1 MAKLNSIKKLTD
13 NKFLNLHEADFT
25 NEKTG
30 KDFKYFIASRRSEEE
45 LACKTK
51 DHTKCDAVMIVPV
64 DDKGGIYLIKQ
75 FRPAIND
82 YIIECPAG
90 LVDSNEKLEDTAAR
104 ELFEETGL
112 KATKI
117 TEIFPPSY
125 NSVGMTDETVAI
137 YIVNVTGTPN
147 TDNKEENEDI
157 EILYFLP
164 EQFNDL
170 QAGKYG
176 PVAIKTNMMLTLLS
190 SFLNVY

>member
-1 MAKLNSIKKLTD
+1 
-13 NKFLNLHEADFT
+13 
-25 NEKTG
+25 
-30 KDFKYFIASRRSEEE
+30 
-45 LACKTK
+45 
-51 DHTKCDAVMIVPV
+51 
-64 DDKGGIYLIKQ
+64 
-75 FRPAIND
+75 
-82 YIIECPAG
+82 
-90 LVDSNEKLEDTAAR
+90 
-104 ELFEETGL
+104 
-112 KATKI
+112 
-117 TEIFPPSY
+117 
-125 NSVGMTDETVAI
+125 MTDETVAI